1 MNNHIDMNY
10 KEDYIIRDSA
20 PKYGFKLVVFLII
33 YTLNLV
39 LFIVLIPYP
48 PRVIMLLMD
57 YTMLI
62 VPTFPVKK
70 NNCNHLYLWKR
81 IGGGMV
87 VLLIVF
93 FCSSGMIDQLLAV
106 IIGSILFALYI
117 IRIKHLE
124 KTAAFDYH
132 SELDDDTKRI
142 ANKIIACFLIHI
154 LHFLFIH
161 ICSDIASETKIE
173 GVVFSVIC
181 LAILYIPIGIIIKNN
196 EVKNKSL
203 EKVYWICSC
212 SFSAFDMFMLLFPL
226 LL

>member
-1 MNNHIDMNY
+1 MNNNIDKSY
-10 KEDYIIRDSA
+10 EEGCIIRDSA
-20 PKYGFKLVVFLII
+20 HKYGFKLGVFLII
-33 YTLNLV
+33 YTLNLI

-93 FCSSGMIDQLLAV
+93 FSLSGMIDQLLAV

-124 KTAAFDYH
+124 KTAAFDYPI
-132 SELDDDTKRI
+132 EPDDDTKRI

-161 ICSDIASETKIE
+161 IWSDIASETKIE